1 MKKVKQLFVVFL
13 ACALGAGVAMLV
25 AGAASSGA
33 GATPMCPS
41 IGSGSGCAYVITV
54 NPNGTVSIA
63 PGADPAPFDGNGR
76 GEGDDVMVGVVN
88 DSNAITSSITLSSS
102 SSSNDIFGFDGD
114 EICTYTFTSPV
125 SSNYCETNGPNGG
138 PSFTTTRG
146 GKVVGIDPYNAEG
159 PDNTFTNIVT
169 TKGCACKGTISFDTP
184 LLPQGTTF
192 LSLETPPTK
201 TTATAALE
209 TGLKVS
215 APVITGALEGNAW
228 SGQVATFTD
237 TGSISPA
244 SYFEATIN
252 WGDGTTSTTS
262 SSTDPV
268 VLGGSAGSFTVSGTH
283 TYAEET
289 PSGTPDEATVTITDP
304 DLVSYSSAV
313 ATVTSA
319 DGPVTVSDAPLYPGT
334 AAPIGPQQTNV
345 PFTTS
350 ATFTDGN
357 PGAPTSDFVNTTI
370 SWGDGTTSTTTSSTD
385 PVVVTSNGGGSFTV
399 TGTHAYTANTV
410 NDPGGAEPSPVTF
423 NIVDVGGSKTTVT
436 GSNVVVADSV
446 TACNDSTTCT
456 GTVTPSSGQPVGGT
470 VGTSTGESGDLL
482 VSANPTV
489 NSSGVPAFSCGDT
502 FAHAPSVISESNTFV
517 APTGTITSSESF
529 PAADGIILDSSPG
542 VPLSTPEAWGP
553 GLGQSSA
560 FWVCFQANQE
570 FNDVSGGPAPSSTDS
585 AGNTVYTGLL
595 PLCDPAAV
603 GSGPCLNYVS
613 VAPNGANVLT
623 VNEEITYPASF
634 ASSNDPAHI

>member
-1 MKKVKQLFVVFL
+1 MKKVKQVFVVFL
-13 ACALGAGVAMLV
+13 ASALAAGVAMLV
-25 AGAASSGA
+25 AAAASSGA

-41 IGSGSGCAYVITV
+41 VGSGSGCAYVITV
-54 NPNGTVSIA
+54 NPNGSVSIA
-63 PGADPAPFDGNGR
+63 AGADPASIDGNGR

-88 DSNAITSSITLSSS
+88 DSNAIASSIALSGT
-102 SSSNDIFGFDGD
+102 NDVFGFDGD
-114 EICTYTFTSPV
+114 GICTYTFTSPV
-125 SSNYCETNGPNGG
+125 SSNYCETNGPNDG
-138 PSFTTTRG
+138 PSYTTTRG
-146 GKVVGIDPYNAEG
+146 KTTGINPYDYEG
-159 PDNTFTNIVT
+159 PDNTFTNIT
-169 TKGCACKGTISFDTP
+169 TTRGTAGAGTINFTNP

-192 LSLETPPTK
+192 LCLETAPTK
-201 TTATAALE
+201 ETATASLK

-215 APVITGALEGNAW
+215 APVITNAVEGNAW

-237 TGSISPA
+237 TGSISLA
-244 SYFEATIN
+244 SYFQATIN
-252 WGDGTTSTTS
+252 WGDGTTSNTSNSSDPTTPS
-262 SSTDPV
+262 ATIS
-268 VLGGSAGSFTVSGTH
+268 GSGGSFTVSGTH

-289 PSGTPDEATVTITDP
+289 PAGTPDQATVTITDP

-319 DGPVTVSDAPLYPGT
+319 DGSVVVADAPLTPGS

-357 PGAPTSDFVNTTI
+357 PGAPTSDFIDTTI
-370 SWGDGTTSTTTSSTD
+370 SWGDGTTSTTSSGTD
-385 PVVVTSNGGGSFTV
+385 PVVVTGSGGSFTV

-410 NDPGGAEPSPVTF
+410 DDPGGSEPSPVTF
-423 NIVDVGGSKTTVT
+423 NIVDVGGSTTTVT
-436 GSNVVVADSV
+436 GNRVVVADSV
-446 TACNDSTTCT
+446 TSCTDSAPCT
-456 GTVTPSSGQPVGGT
+456 GTLTPGTGQPVGAT
-470 VGTSTGESGDLL
+470 VGTSTGEAGDLL

-489 NSSGVPAFSCGDT
+489 NSSGAPEFSCGDT
-502 FAHAPSVISESNTFV
+502 FAHAPSVISESNTFS
-517 APTGTITSSESF
+517 APSGTITSSDSF
-529 PAADGIILDSSPG
+529 PAADGVILDSSPG

-560 FWVCFQANQE
+560 FWVCFRANQE

-603 GSGPCLNYVS
+603 GTGPCVNYVS
-613 VAPNGANVLT
+613 VAPNAANVLT
-623 VNEEITYPASF
+623 VSEEITYPASF
-634 ASSNDPAHI
+634 ATSGDPYRY